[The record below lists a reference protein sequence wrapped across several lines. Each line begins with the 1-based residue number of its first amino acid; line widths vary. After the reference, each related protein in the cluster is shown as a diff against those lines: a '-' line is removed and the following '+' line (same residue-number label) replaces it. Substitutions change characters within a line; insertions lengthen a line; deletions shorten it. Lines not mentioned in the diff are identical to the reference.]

1 LGGIAFAPL
10 GSDQSIEPPIGAQ
23 KVKRFLTLVTTVMIG
38 LSSMSCHVLAQTQ
51 RSDTT
56 IVTVSNPVAS
66 PTGPAVALA
75 DSARETAESSSSP
88 DSTAQ
93 ASTLALPTDTE
104 LTDTAG
110 LVVRT
115 GLSLVAV
122 ILLIWGA
129 VQILKKLSPG
139 GTSSAP
145 GSHIRVL
152 DRAHIAPKKSIF
164 VVQVGG
170 KAIAVGM
177 TDQQMTLLTDLDLED
192 TLERYAETPT
202 IPVSQR
208 FSEVL
213 KTMNL
218 RLGRGTEP
226 VRQTEP
232 VLGTVEPAT

>member
-1 LGGIAFAPL
+1 M
-10 GSDQSIEPPIGAQ
+10 
-23 KVKRFLTLVTTVMIG
+23 KRFLTLVTTVMIG

-115 GLSLVAV
+115 GLSLLAV

-218 RLGRGTEP
+218 RLGRGTET

-232 VLGTVEPAT
+232 VRGTVEPAT

>member
-1 LGGIAFAPL
+1 MKL
-10 GSDQSIEPPIGAQ
+10 
-23 KVKRFLTLVTTVMIG
+23 FLTIVTTVMIG
-38 LSSMSCHVLAQTQ
+38 LSLMSGHVLAQTQ
-51 RSDTT
+51 RSDTS
-56 IVTVSNPVAS
+56 IVTVSNPVPS
-66 PTGPAVALA
+66 PAGPAVALA

-93 ASTLALPTDTE
+93 ASTLALPTDTG

-110 LVVRT
+110 LVART
-115 GLSLVAV
+115 GLSLLAV
-122 ILLIWGA
+122 IFLIWGA

-139 GTSSAP
+139 GTSSAS

-152 DRAHIAPKKSIF
+152 DRAQIAPKKSIF

-177 TDQQMTLLTDLDLED
+177 TDQQMTLLTNLDLED

-218 RLGRGTEP
+218 RLGRGTES
-226 VRQTEP
+226 VHQTEP
-232 VLGTVEPAT
+232 VRGTEEPAT